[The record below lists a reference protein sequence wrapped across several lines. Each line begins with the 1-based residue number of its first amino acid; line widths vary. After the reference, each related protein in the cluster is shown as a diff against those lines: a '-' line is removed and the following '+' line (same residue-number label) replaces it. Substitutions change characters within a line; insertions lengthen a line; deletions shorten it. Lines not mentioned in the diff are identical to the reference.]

1 MWALTVLVLLWKCG
15 NATCLPPPLAR
26 IMQASE
32 QALVN
37 EGLQEGREERV
48 CFGVAGRACWC
59 RVPAAAAAQLDALQS
74 ELNDVDDNYDDDD
87 L

>member
-1 MWALTVLVLLWKCG
+1 MWALTVLVLLLKCG
-15 NATCLPPPLAR
+15 NATCLLPPLAR

-48 CFGVAGRACWC
+48 CFGVAGRAC
-59 RVPAAAAAQLDALQS
+59 L
-74 ELNDVDDNYDDDD
+74 
-87 L
+87 

>member
-37 EGLQEGREERV
+37 EGLQERAD
-48 CFGVAGRACWC
+48 CMLKPAVASVLRLG
-59 RVPAAAAAQLDALQS
+59 S
-74 ELNDVDDNYDDDD
+74 Y
-87 L
+87 